1 MQEIVFEWLDANQR
15 RAWLIVPTL
24 AFLEA
29 CPGVGL
35 FVSGIFLLSIC
46 TLLYSQDIVPLT
58 VMLPLAFAGACI
70 SDHLGF
76 YVGRWLGP
84 KFHATKFAKN
94 RREAI
99 KKAET
104 LLVRYGAFSI
114 LFGRLVPAV
123 RSKVPL
129 LIGASHFNRL
139 SFTLIDILACLVW
152 TSGLGILVMGLQN
165 LLTG

>member
-15 RAWLIVPTL
+15 LAWLVVPSL

-29 CPGVGL
+29 CPGLGL

-46 TLLYSQDIVPLT
+46 TLLYSQDFLSLS
-58 VMLPLAFAGACI
+58 VMLPLAFLGACI

-84 KFHATKFAKN
+84 KFHATKFAEK
-94 RREAI
+94 RKGAI
-99 KKAET
+99 KKAEAV
-104 LLVRYGAFSI
+104 LVRYGAFSI
-114 LFGRLVPAV
+114 LLGRLVPAV

-129 LIGASHFNRL
+129 LVGASHFNRL
-139 SFTLIDILACLVW
+139 SFTIIDLLACLVW
-152 TSGLGILVMGLQN
+152 TAGLGILVVGLQN
-165 LLTG
+165 LFSG

>member
-1 MQEIVFEWLDANQR
+1 MQEIVYEWLDANQR
-15 RAWLIVPTL
+15 LGWLIVPIL

-46 TLLYSQDIVPLT
+46 TLLYSQDILPLT
-58 VMLPLAFAGACI
+58 AMLPLAFVGACM

-84 KFHATKFAKN
+84 KFHATTFAKN

-104 LLVRYGAFSI
+104 ILVRYGALSI

-123 RSKVPL
+123 RSKVPIL
-129 LIGASHFNRL
+129 VGASDFNRL
-139 SFTLIDILACLVW
+139 SFTLIDVLACLVW
-152 TSGLGILVMGLQN
+152 TAGLGILVVGLQN